1 MANNFSM
8 ANRINVKKKKKL
20 SLGALLTN
28 SKWVHTLSFEINHLT
43 FIDLGI
49 LKSAGREVAL
59 I

>member
-1 MANNFSM
+1 
-8 ANRINVKKKKKL
+8 VKKKKKL